1 MGFSR
6 RTLGIASVVIILL
19 GALGGIY
26 IRLRALQAEEENG
39 AAEAAAEGEGQE
51 VQSAQAFRSD
61 IAIPV
66 GAAPVVR
73 DTLVMSV
80 SAAGQAQAFARTLL
94 AAEVEGPVT
103 QVLVH
108 EGDWVRQGQVLA
120 RIDPERFAF
129 ELERARAGLEQAQA
143 QFAEL
148 TLFDD
153 EIEDQELREERRQMA
168 RAKSG
173 LSSAE
178 VSVRE
183 AELNVRRATVRAPF
197 AGAVANLA
205 IVAGDRVAQRDSIAE
220 IVDLSRIKIEVQ
232 ALETEVPYLEEGRD
246 ARVTLSAF
254 PDTVLAGRVVSI
266 NPVIDPRTRTARV
279 TVMLP
284 NPDGAVK
291 PGMYARVKIAARLFP
306 NRTMVPRAAIL
317 ERDNR
322 TLVFVFEPEGNSS
335 QGLAKWTYVTTGLEN
350 DEYVEIVP
358 GEGTTM
364 LEPGQMVLTDGHYTL
379 IHDARVRIVEDVAQV
394 AG

>member
-39 AAEAAAEGEGQE
+39 TAEAAAQGEGEE
-51 VQSAQAFRSD
+51 VESAQAFRSD

-66 GAAPVVR
+66 GAAPVLR

-108 EGDWVRQGQVLA
+108 EGDWVRHGQVLA

-129 ELERARAGLEQAQA
+129 ELERARAQLEQAQA
-143 QFAEL
+143 AFAEF

-153 EIEDQELREERRQMA
+153 EIADEELREERRQMA

-173 LSSAE
+173 LSTAE
-178 VSVRE
+178 VGVRE
-183 AELNVRRATVRAPF
+183 AELNVERATVRAPF
-197 AGAVANLA
+197 AGAIANLA
-205 IVAGDRVAQRDSIAE
+205 IVVGDRLSQRDSIAE

-232 ALETEVPYLEEGRD
+232 ALETEVPYLEEGRE
-246 ARVTLSAF
+246 AQVTLSAF
-254 PDTVLAGRVVSI
+254 PDTVLTGRVVSI

-284 NPDGAVK
+284 NPEGAVK
-291 PGMYARVKIAARLFP
+291 PGMYARVKIAARLFA

-322 TLVFVFEPEGNSS
+322 TLVFLFEPEGNSS

-350 DEYVEIVP
+350 DEFVEIVP

-364 LEPGQMVLTDGHYTL
+364 LEPGQMVLTEGHYTL
-379 IHDARVRIVEDVAQV
+379 IHDARVRIVEDTAEVE
-394 AG
+394 G